1 MRVVADL
8 SGAALVDALS
18 ALQERAGS
26 RAAREEL
33 GALRAA
39 ALRPLAQ
46 LLHVSVLLEAP
57 LITAG
62 VFSHLH
68 LD

>member
-46 LLHVSVLLEAP
+46 LLHVSGKA
-57 LITAG
+57 A
-62 VFSHLH
+62 
-68 LD
+68 